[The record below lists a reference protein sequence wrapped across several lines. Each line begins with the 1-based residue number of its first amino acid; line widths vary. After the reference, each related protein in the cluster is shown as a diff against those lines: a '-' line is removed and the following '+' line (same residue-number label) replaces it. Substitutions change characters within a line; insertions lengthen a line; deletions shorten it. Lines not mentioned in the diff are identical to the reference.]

1 VKPTVHPAL
10 KRGAQAADERRMN
23 SNRGKRRAQNI
34 EFPDPAELDAEA
46 LETLEEPDET
56 LADPELCRC
65 GGCGSML
72 VQPIDWSLIG
82 RSHWRVVLRC
92 PNCEW
97 SGTGVFGQEA
107 VDRYDRELD
116 RGTRTLQATLTR
128 VSRACMEAEIEAF
141 AHALEA
147 DLIVPFDF

>member
-1 VKPTVHPAL
+1 MDAH
-10 KRGAQAADERRMN
+10 R
-23 SNRGKRRAQNI
+23 KRRTRDVELPEGADDDVSAVAQV
-34 EFPDPAELDAEA
+34 
-46 LETLEEPDET
+46 EEYDET
-56 LADPELCRC
+56 TRDPELCRC
-65 GGCGSML
+65 GSCGSML

-107 VDRYDRELD
+107 VDRFDRELD
-116 RGTRTLQATLTR
+116 RGTRKLQSTLTR
-128 VSRACMEAEIEAF
+128 VSRACMEAEVEAF
-141 AHALEA
+141 AAALER

>member
-1 VKPTVHPAL
+1 
-10 KRGAQAADERRMN
+10 
-23 SNRGKRRAQNI
+23 
-34 EFPDPAELDAEA
+34 
-46 LETLEEPDET
+46 
-56 LADPELCRC
+56 
-65 GGCGSML
+65 ML

-116 RGTRTLQATLTR
+116 RGTRKLQSTLTR

-141 AHALEA
+141 AQALER

>member
-1 VKPTVHPAL
+1 
-10 KRGAQAADERRMN
+10 MN
-23 SNRGKRRAQNI
+23 SKSGKRRAQDI
-34 EFPDPAELDAEA
+34 GFPDPAELDASA
-46 LETLEEPDET
+46 LKTVEELDET
-56 LADPELCRC
+56 TTDPELCRC

-116 RGTRTLQATLTR
+116 RGTRKLQATLTR
-128 VSRACMEAEIEAF
+128 VSRACMEAEIETF
-141 AHALEA
+141 AAALEN

>member
-1 VKPTVHPAL
+1 MD
-10 KRGAQAADERRMN
+10 G
-23 SNRGKRRAQNI
+23 NRNHHNGQRARSAVQPELASRI
-34 EFPDPAELDAEA
+34 GYAEDYDAG
-46 LETLEEPDET
+46 TG
-56 LADPELCRC
+56 DPELCRC
-65 GGCGSML
+65 GSCGSAL

-82 RSHWRVVLRC
+82 RTHWRVVLRC

-116 RGTRTLQATLTR
+116 RGTRKLQATLTR

-141 AHALEA
+141 ATALEQ

>member
-1 VKPTVHPAL
+1 MDAHR
-10 KRGAQAADERRMN
+10 KRRTRGLELRNRADEDAPYL
-23 SNRGKRRAQNI
+23 AQI
-34 EFPDPAELDAEA
+34 EEY
-46 LETLEEPDET
+46 DET
-56 LADPELCRC
+56 TADPELCRC
-65 GGCGSML
+65 CSCGSML

-107 VDRYDRELD
+107 VDRFDRELD
-116 RGTRTLQATLTR
+116 RGTRKLQSTLTR
-128 VSRACMEAEIEAF
+128 VSRACMEAEVEAF
-141 AHALEA
+141 AAALER

>member
-1 VKPTVHPAL
+1 
-10 KRGAQAADERRMN
+10 MN
-23 SNRGKRRAQNI
+23 SKSGKRRAQDI
-34 EFPDPAELDAEA
+34 VFPDPAELDASA
-46 LETLEEPDET
+46 LETVEELDET
-56 LADPELCRC
+56 TTDPELCRC

-116 RGTRTLQATLTR
+116 RGTRKLQATLTR
-128 VSRACMEAEIEAF
+128 VSRACMEAEIETF
-141 AHALEA
+141 AAALEN